1 MKKKHISKYF
11 FSLILVL
18 FSLQLIAQNK
28 KSKDSL
34 TIPPKIDRYGLRV
47 GLDLFKLS
55 KSLYN
60 KNYKGLELV
69 GDFRISKNYYLASE
83 IGNENKTTNDDQ
95 LNFTTK
101 GTYLKVGFDYNA
113 HQNWL
118 NLENMIYVGLR
129 FGISSFNQE
138 INNYKV
144 YNSDPFFNE
153 PNTVIVNQ
161 KFDGLSAKWGEVVAG
176 IKTKVFDNVFVG
188 FSLRGSNLFSNK
200 KPAGFDNLYIPGFNR
215 TYNGNFG
222 VGFNYSVSYFIPV
235 YKKKNL
241 PKIKSN
247 LKRV

>member
-1 MKKKHISKYF
+1 MKHISKYF
-11 FSLILVL
+11 FSIILILC
-18 FSLQLIAQNK
+18 SLQMISQNRK
-28 KSKDSL
+28 NKDTTTVL
-34 TIPPKIDRYGLRV
+34 PTIDRYGLRIGV
-47 GLDLFKLS
+47 DLFKLS
-55 KSLYN
+55 RSLYD

-69 GDFRISKNYYLASE
+69 GDFRVSKKYYFAAE
-83 IGNENKTTNDDQ
+83 IGNENKTTDESQ

-138 INNYKV
+138 INTYNV

-153 PNTVIVNQ
+153 SSSVLVNQ

-176 IKTKVFDNVFVG
+176 IKTKVFDNLFVG
-188 FSLRGSNLFSNK
+188 FSVRGSNLFSNK
-200 KPAGFDNLYIPGFNR
+200 KPDGFDNLYIPGFNR

-222 VGFNYSVSYFIPV
+222 VGFNYTVSYFLPI
-235 YKKKNL
+235 YKKKSTF
-241 PKIKSN
+241 KIKS
-247 LKRV
+247 K

>member
-1 MKKKHISKYF
+1 MKHISKYF
-11 FSLILVL
+11 FSIALILC
-18 FSLQLIAQNK
+18 SLQMISQNK
-28 KSKDSL
+28 KSKDTTSVL
-34 TIPPKIDRYGLRV
+34 PKIDRYGLRI

-55 KSLYN
+55 KTLYD

-69 GDFRISKNYYLASE
+69 GDFRITKKYYFAAE
-83 IGNENKTTNDDQ
+83 IGNENKTTNESQ

-138 INNYKV
+138 INTYKV
-144 YNSDPFFNE
+144 YNSDPLFNE
-153 PNTVIVNQ
+153 SSSVLVNQ

-176 IKTKVFDNVFVG
+176 IKTKVFNNLFVG

-222 VGFNYSVSYFIPV
+222 VGFNYTISYFFPV

-241 PKIKSN
+241 PKIKS
-247 LKRV
+247 KK

>member
-1 MKKKHISKYF
+1 MKHISKYF
-11 FSLILVL
+11 FSIALILC
-18 FSLQLIAQNK
+18 SLQMISQNK
-28 KSKDSL
+28 KSKDTTAVL
-34 TIPPKIDRYGLRV
+34 PKIDRYGLRI

-55 KSLYN
+55 RSLYD
-60 KNYKGLELV
+60 KNYKGLELT
-69 GDFRISKNYYLASE
+69 GDFRITKKYYFAAE
-83 IGNENKTTNDDQ
+83 IGNENKTTNESQ

-138 INNYKV
+138 INTYKV

-153 PNTVIVNQ
+153 SSSVLVNQ

-176 IKTKVFDNVFVG
+176 IKTKVFDNLFVG

-222 VGFNYSVSYFIPV
+222 VGFNYTVSYFLPV

-241 PKIKSN
+241 PKIKS
-247 LKRV
+247 K

>member
-1 MKKKHISKYF
+1 MIS
-11 FSLILVL
+11 
-18 FSLQLIAQNK
+18 QNK
-28 KSKDSL
+28 KSKDTV
-34 TIPPKIDRYGLRV
+34 TILPKIDRYGLRIGV
-47 GLDLFKLS
+47 DLFKLS
-55 KSLYN
+55 RSLYD

-69 GDFRISKNYYLASE
+69 GDFRVTKKHYLAAE
-83 IGNENKTTNDDQ
+83 IGNENKTTNENQ

-118 NLENMIYVGLR
+118 NLENMIYIGLR

-153 PNTVIVNQ
+153 PNTVVVNQ

-200 KPAGFDNLYIPGFNR
+200 KPNGFDNLYIPGFNR

-222 VGFNYSVSYFIPV
+222 VGFNYTVSYFLPV

-241 PKIKSN
+241 PKIK
-247 LKRV
+247 LKKN

>member
-1 MKKKHISKYF
+1 MKHISKYF
-11 FSLILVL
+11 FSIILILC
-18 FSLQLIAQNK
+18 SLQMISQNK
-28 KSKDSL
+28 KSKDTTAVL
-34 TIPPKIDRYGLRV
+34 PKIDRYGLRIGV
-47 GLDLFKLS
+47 DLFKLS
-55 KSLYN
+55 RSLYD
-60 KNYKGLELV
+60 KNYKGLELT
-69 GDFRISKNYYLASE
+69 GDFRVTKKHYFAAE
-83 IGNENKTTNDDQ
+83 IGNENKTSNQSQ

-138 INNYKV
+138 INTYKV

-153 PNTVIVNQ
+153 SSSITVNQ

-176 IKTKVFDNVFVG
+176 IKTKVIDNLFVG
-188 FSLRGSNLFSNK
+188 FSVRGSNLFSNK
-200 KPAGFDNLYIPGFNR
+200 KPDGFDNLYIPGFNR

-222 VGFNYSVSYFIPV
+222 VGFNYTVSYFLPI

-241 PKIKSN
+241 PKIKS
-247 LKRV
+247 K